1 MIFFQIYNKMCF
13 FKKYRFLFGKE
24 KQGIHKYRFNNI
36 AIIDLIG
43 TFIISIILSY
53 FFKINFLIS
62 FSIMILLG
70 ILLHFLFGVE
80 TTFNLYLYNLINN
93 NKKYI

>member
-1 MIFFQIYNKMCF
+1 MCF
-13 FKKYRFLFGKE
+13 LKKYRFLFGKE

-43 TFIISIILSY
+43 TVIISIYLAY
-53 FFKINFLIS
+53 MYKINFLIS
-62 FSIMILLG
+62 FSIMISLG

-80 TTFNLYLYNLINN
+80 TTFNLYLYNLFLNLKPN
-93 NKKYI
+93 YKK